1 MDYAEYLET
10 YNSGDH
16 RELIRRFCTDDV
28 VFEAGS
34 LQRIFRGK
42 DEVLE
47 FLLSLQDGV
56 RDVLRAQV
64 VLQDENHTF
73 AEADMDFHA
82 QRELPDFSF
91 GALKVGE
98 YLTIKVFVVY
108 YLREVRI
115 CRFKTS
121 IWPTN
126 FGVTEPPTRGFGP
139 EPPFSG
145 EDTVDK
151 MKR

>member
-1 MDYAEYLET
+1 MDYAKYLET

-16 RELIRRFCTDDV
+16 RELVRTFCTDDV

-34 LQRIFRGK
+34 LQSVYRGK

-47 FLLSLQDGV
+47 FLTGLQDGV

-64 VLQDENHTF
+64 VLQDESHIF

-82 QRELPDFSF
+82 LKDLPDFPF
-91 GALKVGE
+91 GALRRGE
-98 YLTIKVFVVY
+98 FLTIKVFVVY
-108 YLREVRI
+108 YLRRGKI

-121 IWPTN
+121 LWPTN
-126 FGVTEPPTRGFGP
+126 FGVTDPPARGFGP
-139 EPPFSG
+139 EPP
-145 EDTVDK
+145 TVDGV
-151 MKR
+151 RAEV

>member
-16 RELIRRFCTDDV
+16 SELVRRFCTDDV

-34 LQRIFRGK
+34 LKSVYRGK

-56 RDVLRAQV
+56 RDVIRAQV
-64 VLQDENHTF
+64 VLQDANHIF

-82 QRELPDFSF
+82 QRDLPDFPF
-91 GALKVGE
+91 GALRRGE
-98 YLTIKVFVVY
+98 FLTIKVFVVY
-108 YLREVRI
+108 YLRNGKI

-121 IWPTN
+121 LWPTN
-126 FGVTEPPTRGFGP
+126 FGVTDPPTRGFGP
-139 EPPFSG
+139 EPPIG
-145 EDTVDK
+145 GGVRAEV
-151 MKR
+151 